1 MIKFVEEKNNNLTYS
16 SIPVFDIPWVEKYRP
31 NNLSE
36 VVGNPQIIESLKNI
50 SENGNIPNLILSGP
64 PGTGKT
70 TSIMALAHE
79 LLGENFRKATIEL
92 NASDDRGISVVREKI
107 KNFAIQKI
115 PLPVGRHKI
124 IILDEADNMTSAA
137 QSSMRVII
145 SDYSRTTRFVL
156 ACNDSSK
163 IIEPIQSRCS
173 LLRFSKLKN
182 EEIKTRLKKIID
194 IEKIEFDEDGLNAL
208 IDTCGGDMRYAINN
222 LQSTFVGYKKITKEN
237 VYKIVDIP
245 KPEIIK
251 KCIDFCCQGQ
261 FENALQIIDEL
272 LNDGY
277 NFIEILQVINKQIQ
291 DKNMDDRNKFEI
303 LKIISVFKMR
313 CLEGIN
319 SKIQVYSF
327 ISQILKYLEDDNNK
341 MVLN

>member
-1 MIKFVEEKNNNLTYS
+1 MLNLEEKKNETYS
-16 SIPVFDIPWVEKYRP
+16 NNPIFDIPWVEKYRP

-36 VVGNPQIIESLKNI
+36 VVGNSQIIDSLKNI
-50 SENGNIPNLILSGP
+50 SENGNLPNLILSGP

-79 LLGENFRKATIEL
+79 LLGENFKKATIEL
-92 NASDDRGISVVREKI
+92 NASDDRGISVVRDKI
-107 KNFAIQKI
+107 KSFAIQKI
-115 PLPVGRHKI
+115 PLPPGRHKI

-137 QSSMRVII
+137 QGSMRVII
-145 SDYSRTTRFVL
+145 SDYSSTTRFVL

-182 EEIKTRLKKIID
+182 EEIKSRLIKIIE
-194 IEKIEFDEDGLNAL
+194 IEKIEYDEEGLDAL
-208 IDTCGGDMRYAINN
+208 IDTCNGDMRYALNN

-251 KCIDFCCQGQ
+251 NCIDFCSQGQ
-261 FENALQIIDEL
+261 FENALQIIDDL

-277 NFIEILQVINKQIQ
+277 NFLEILQVINKQIQ
-291 DKNMDDRNKFEI
+291 EKNLNDKIKFDI
-303 LKIISVFKMR
+303 LKNISVFKMR
-313 CLEGIN
+313 CLDGIN
-319 SKIQVYSF
+319 GKIQVYSF
-327 ISQILKYLEDDNNK
+327 MSKLFQYLEEDNNNIIMK
-341 MVLN
+341 

>member
-1 MIKFVEEKNNNLTYS
+1 MLKLEENKNESYSNNPL
-16 SIPVFDIPWVEKYRP
+16 FDIPWVEKYRP

-36 VVGNPQIIESLKNI
+36 VVGNSQIIDSLKNI
-50 SENGNIPNLILSGP
+50 SENGNLPNLILSGP

-79 LLGENFRKATIEL
+79 LLGENFKKATIEL
-92 NASDDRGISVVREKI
+92 NASDDRGISVVRDKI
-107 KNFAIQKI
+107 KSFAIQKI
-115 PLPVGRHKI
+115 PLPPGRHKI

-137 QSSMRVII
+137 QGSMRVII
-145 SDYSRTTRFVL
+145 SDYSSTTRFVL

-182 EEIKTRLKKIID
+182 EEIKSRLIKIIE
-194 IEKIEFDEDGLNAL
+194 IEKIEYDEEGLDAL
-208 IDTCGGDMRYAINN
+208 IDTCNGDMRYALNN

-251 KCIDFCCQGQ
+251 NCIDFCSQGQ
-261 FENALQIIDEL
+261 FENALQIIDDL

-277 NFIEILQVINKQIQ
+277 NFLEILQVINKQIQ
-291 DKNMDDRNKFEI
+291 EKNLNDKIKFDI
-303 LKIISVFKMR
+303 LKNISVFKMR
-313 CLEGIN
+313 CLDGIN
-319 SKIQVYSF
+319 GKIQVYSF
-327 ISQILKYLEDDNNK
+327 MSKLFQYLEEDNNNIIMK
-341 MVLN
+341 